1 MSAITEEG
9 IRKFFA
15 ARLRVLAARARVPSP
30 RARFSRYHHRHTWH
44 VCSYDQQLP
53 FDDDRWIE
61 VAW

>member
-1 MSAITEEG
+1 MITEDTL
-9 IRKFFA
+9 RNFFA

-30 RARFSRYHHRHTWH
+30 RPRFSRYTHHNTWH
-44 VCSYDQQLP
+44 VCPFALKLP